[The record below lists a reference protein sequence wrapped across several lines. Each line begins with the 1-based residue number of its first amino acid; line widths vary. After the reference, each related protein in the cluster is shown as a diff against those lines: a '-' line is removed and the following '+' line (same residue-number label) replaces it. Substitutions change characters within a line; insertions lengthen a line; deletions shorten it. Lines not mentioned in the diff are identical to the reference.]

1 MAFSLALLGSLVVAL
16 TVSSASPDYQNM
28 PEPPDNPFATATPT
42 PYPSQGASGSGD
54 DADTL
59 SDEELAAIG
68 KRLFGAHSQ
77 NDDAQQG
84 ASGQSGCPVKSS
96 ELSAVE
102 FEDHSFTFG
111 YGIFYGASDYRRLK
125 SDYTVTVGGPS
136 SVNVTI
142 DYGPGHASQTRS
154 ANRRGPLYDDD
165 GSYVW
170 AAYHAYDTGFRT
182 APRPV
187 SGRIASNKSVSITVS
202 GCSDSGG
209 SAVIGSHTAD
219 YSTPT
224 PTPTPDPNPPAR
236 PTGLTASPGSTS
248 MSLEWDAAPNADSY
262 QVYQTVKD
270 GDSGFLP
277 YNDYT
282 ISIRGSSA
290 VVGNLTE
297 NKVYA
302 YHVLSRKDNGL
313 YSEWSDHVIAT
324 TTSSS
329 PTPTATNTPVPTAT
343 YTPRPTATH
352 TPTATATRTPT
363 PTASPTRTATHTP
376 TPTVVPTRTA
386 TYTPTPTATVT
397 PTPAPV
403 PDTPTA
409 TPPPVS
415 DTPTATPTLTPSD
428 TPVPTPVSEL
438 QIHAKITRIDGVST
452 EKMRNR
458 RITSNLMSYRN
469 YWDVLQSLQIRIEIN
484 GPDGV
489 DVDEYEFQ
497 ITAPSTSGVYI
508 GSECDY
514 DSSLPSTDTAPYRTS
529 AASFFLVRCERGD
542 GKSEITIESRH
553 KATGVNVNNSLRR
566 LEIPKARRHGDKTVS
581 YRFCG
586 VLPPPSM
593 PPDPELDYD
602 RAFSLGSGEWNKE
615 STGMSI
621 GRLHSGSCYLSDRVA
636 VSFVTG
642 YPCGNSEFLGCIR
655 TPFITDL
662 DSGILRMEIDVEL
675 PTGQIWTSNHM
686 IRRDDIVRYLPA
698 VISHELGHAAGLGHS
713 ALTTDLMYEKYS
725 TNVIA
730 PSSNDVKA
738 MRKVYR

>member
-1 MAFSLALLGSLVVAL
+1 MRLPLALAFSLALLGSLVVAL

-28 PEPPDNPFATATPT
+28 PEPPDNPFATSTPT

-59 SDEELAAIG
+59 SDEELVAIG
-68 KRLFGAHSQ
+68 KRLFGAHAQ

-125 SDYTVTVGGPS
+125 SDYTVTVGAPS

-142 DYGPGHASQTRS
+142 DYGSGHASQTRS

-248 MSLEWDAAPNADSY
+248 MSLEWDDAPNADSY
-262 QVYQTVKD
+262 EVYQFTKD

-277 YNDYT
+277 YDDYT
-282 ISIRGSSA
+282 ISFSESSA

-302 YHVLSRKDNGL
+302 YYVLSRKDNGL
-313 YSEWSDHVIAT
+313 YSEWSDAVIAT

-329 PTPTATNTPVPTAT
+329 DTPPPTAT
-343 YTPRPTATH
+343 
-352 TPTATATRTPT
+352 
-363 PTASPTRTATHTP
+363 
-376 TPTVVPTRTA
+376 
-386 TYTPTPTATVT
+386 
-397 PTPAPV
+397 PV
-403 PDTPTA
+403 PDTPT
-409 TPPPVS
+409 PV
-415 DTPTATPTLTPSD
+415 PD
-428 TPVPTPVSEL
+428 TPVPTPTNTPVPAPVSEL
-438 QIHAKITRIDGVST
+438 RIRAKITKIDGRGTAGHPIESSLT
-452 EKMRNR
+452 EYAK
-458 RITSNLMSYRN
+458 
-469 YWDVLQSLQIRIEIN
+469 YWLVLQSLQIEIEID

-489 DVDEYEFQ
+489 EVDDYDFRMTVP
-497 ITAPSTSGVYI
+497 TATGMYI
-508 GSECDY
+508 GTECDY
-514 DSSLPSTDTAPYRTS
+514 SDLPSSTRTGYKDYGY
-529 AASFFLVRCERGD
+529 SFELVRCKRGD
-542 GKSEITIESRH
+542 GVSRIQIESRH
-553 KATGVNVNNSLRR
+553 RPTDLGVDSSLER
-566 LEIPKARRHGDKTVS
+566 LTIPKAPRHEDAEVH
-581 YRFCG
+581 YRVCET
-586 VLPPPSM
+586 LPPLSPS
-593 PPDPELDYD
+593 PPAAPLDYD
-602 RAFSLGSGEWNKE
+602 WSFHKGAELWDSTSAGVSMGGSTLKSCGDSNLASIKFSRMPCGIRRSLGCADVFEAYNGK
-615 STGMSI
+615 
-621 GRLHSGSCYLSDRVA
+621 
-636 VSFVTG
+636 
-642 YPCGNSEFLGCIR
+642 
-655 TPFITDL
+655 TDL
-662 DSGILRMEIDVEL
+662 DDHSQKITIEVPL
-675 PTGQIWTSNHM
+675 PTGEEWTSDSSWASDASVH
-686 IRRDDIVRYLPA
+686 YLPA
-698 VISHELGHAAGLGHS
+698 IFAHELGHVAGLGHS
-713 ALTTDLMYEKYS
+713 ESSDIMHRTSLSDVLDLTTKD
-725 TNVIA
+725 IR
-730 PSSNDVKA
+730 A
-738 MRKVYR
+738 MREVYR